1 MGFLLINPF
10 IKKEIYFFNQFIKY
24 FVQLYYLIWN
34 KRTEKPTSLTP
45 NPYCV
50 DKSYSGEV
58 LAFLEELIAEM
69 KGERYFNESDP
80 MTDYFH
86 CSHYIDIDV
95 GNWEKP
101 YIYNQELAQAA

>member
-1 MGFLLINPF
+1 VERGQIEP
-10 IKKEIYFFNQFIKY
+10 
-24 FVQLYYLIWN
+24 WN
-34 KRTEKPTSLTP
+34 KRTEKPTSLTV

-50 DKSYSGEV
+50 DKCYSDEV

-69 KGERYFNESDP
+69 KGERYFNDTDL

-86 CSHYIDIDV
+86 CSHYLDIEV

-101 YIYNQELAQAA
+101 YIYNGELAKVA